1 MQRLQIADATG
12 VWITL
17 DNVVLDWSRSSLLS
31 GEVVVNELSAA
42 TITLA
47 RLPTAPDDG
56 LPAPEAAGF
65 ALPELPVSVD
75 IDALRADRIVLD
87 PAVLGEA
94 VEGRFQAAL
103 SLAGGEGSANLVLER
118 TDGPGKPD
126 RAGRRLFQ
134 HDGLSA
140 TEPDRGRSPAASPRG
155 CWGCPANL
163 RLTWRS
169 AARVR

>member
-1 MQRLQIADATG
+1 MRRALALSLALLLPGAALAQQDDRDYLTAFLEDNLSGVGRQVTITGFSGALSSRATMQRLQIADDTG

-17 DNVVLDWSRSSLLS
+17 DDVVLDWSRSSLLS

-42 TITLA
+42 TITLT

-103 SLAGGEGSANLVLER
+103 SLAGGEGS
-118 TDGPGKPD
+118 
-126 RAGRRLFQ
+126 
-134 HDGLSA
+134 
-140 TEPDRGRSPAASPRG
+140 
-155 CWGCPANL
+155 
-163 RLTWRS
+163 
-169 AARVR
+169 